1 MMGRDQEPL
10 RQRRELIMDT
20 EMEEPSTSQEITT
33 GSEDSWTGER

>member
-10 RQRRELIMDT
+10 RQRRELIVDS
-20 EMEEPSTSQEITT
+20 EMEEPSTSWEIKT